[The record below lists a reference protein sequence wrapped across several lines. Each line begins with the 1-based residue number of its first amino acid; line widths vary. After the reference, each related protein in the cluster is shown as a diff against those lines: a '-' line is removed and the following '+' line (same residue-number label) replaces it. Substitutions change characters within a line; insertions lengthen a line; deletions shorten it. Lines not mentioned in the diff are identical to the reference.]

1 MSPTD
6 HTYGPTC
13 SLTRAVAFSGIKPD
27 DDTPPLRTQFFY
39 SSPLPI
45 DDPLTPVPPPSGDGS
60 STKHPPRPFSTFD
73 NNALEEA
80 WLGLGSASAKRS
92 HSKLSPSP
100 IRAKDG
106 EVREK
111 REQIVKEIAA
121 KHVKMHDY
129 ECEPSESSMETRKE
143 LHDHEPQP
151 GEERYLNQ
159 DAVTCCKELEKD
171 IKHRLK
177 ERKWQRSDKA
187 EHEVL
192 RGEIIREMQRQTGG
206 RVRYMHEHEE
216 MKRSASRHGRKK
228 DRDSEDLKRSDSKS
242 GKKDSTDVKR
252 SSSVRSHRSLH
263 IPKGLKH
270 RHSHCDKTREP
281 PNHDGPQDGSY
292 DGGHESEHERSSSP
306 KRPAAGYEA
315 FSEERV
321 GGSLPSHMEQTGITG
336 SPFQRPPSRT
346 GSPLQYIRHG
356 DTPSSPLAT
365 PVRND
370 PRDPFADP
378 HVALNCYQDDREH
391 SDDET
396 IHVERCKAKKH
407 TKESVDIPVGVSRL
421 HLVQLPALQM
431 KPIYWSPVH
440 DIAAVIRGTWF
451 YRDSMYPVE
460 PAVANQLEMGYR
472 ELRPWSQTWADEL
485 QSALSIGADGEEKIA
500 HRLWPREGEETR
512 GRHML
517 SMPTAPPSDQYCAA
531 RCFNG
536 EMAAEGTVDL
546 SKSDDKKQAT
556 ATLVRRYPSA
566 QVVYKDSNNAYILK
580 PTLQPSAYYGRRPLA
595 KIAKGITVGIH
606 VVRGFDWSLWSKKH
620 PEHKS
625 AKAAQVEESAP
636 VSGEAPNHKRAVC
649 HACQA
654 KQETP
659 KVTDLVLVIHGIGQ
673 KLSERVESFHFT
685 HAINSF
691 RRAVN
696 VELADEKV
704 QSVLRPD
711 LGGIMVLPVNWRS
724 NLSFEDGG
732 PRKGGDKDQP
742 SDFSL
747 KDITPET
754 MPSVRNLISDVML
767 DIPFYM
773 SHHKPKMIEALVYEA
788 NRVYGLWCQNNPD
801 FHKEGRVHIIA
812 HSLGSAMA
820 LDVLSKQPTI
830 APEPSHTKKEK
841 RIHTKYFNF
850 DTKNLFF
857 AGSPAGF
864 FLLLEKGKLLPRR
877 GRNKIGV
884 DRFYDDD
891 ESITGEA
898 GTFGCLAVDNLYN
911 IMHYNDPI
919 TYRLNACVD
928 AAYASSLRNAQ
939 VPSAKEGWLSSIG
952 SSLTSII
959 PGYSRPTSPRVGEN
973 GAGLP
978 PSMNR
983 LPSQLEMEVHDFT
996 REEMAENKFLL
1007 LNDNGQIDWFL
1018 SSGGGPLEIQY
1029 LNMLSAHSSYWTSG
1043 DFVRLLVTEVGRRQG
1058 EGNAL
1063 ANMKP
1068 VKKTAKEK
1076 EKARDKG
1083 KEKEREREK

>member
-1 MSPTD
+1 MSPSD

-27 DDTPPLRTQFFY
+27 DDTPPLKTQFFY

-45 DDPLTPVPPPSGDGS
+45 DDPLTPVPAPSGDGS
-60 STKHPPRPFSTFD
+60 ATKHPPRPFSTFD

-80 WLGLGSASAKRS
+80 WLGLGSAAAKRS

-106 EVREK
+106 EAKEK
-111 REQIVKEIAA
+111 REQIVREVAKKHMA
-121 KHVKMHDY
+121 KHEY
-129 ECEPSESSMETRKE
+129 ECEPTESKIDSKQEQ
-143 LHDHEPQP
+143 HDHQPQP

-159 DAVTCCKELEKD
+159 ECVPCCKELEKD

-187 EHEVL
+187 EYEVL
-192 RGEIIREMQRQTGG
+192 RDEIIREMQRQSGG
-206 RVRYMHEHEE
+206 KMRYMREHEE
-216 MKRSASRHGRKK
+216 IKRSESRHGRSKEK
-228 DRDSEDLKRSDSKS
+228 DSEDLKRSDSKS
-242 GKKDSTDVKR
+242 GKKDSSDVKR

-270 RHSHCDKTREP
+270 RHSHRDKTREP
-281 PNHDGPQDGSY
+281 SNHDGPQDGSY
-292 DGGHESEHERSSSP
+292 DGGHESEHEPSSSP

-315 FSEERV
+315 FSEERI

-346 GSPLQYIRHG
+346 GSPVQYIRPG
-356 DTPSSPLAT
+356 DAPTSPLAT
-365 PVRND
+365 PLRDD

-378 HVALNCYQDDREH
+378 YDALDCYQDDREH

-440 DIAAVIRGTWF
+440 DVAAVIRGTWF

-500 HRLWPREGEETR
+500 HRLWAREGEETR
-512 GRHML
+512 GRHM
-517 SMPTAPPSDQYCAA
+517 SNMPTAPPSDQYCAA

-625 AKAAQVEESAP
+625 AKATQVEESAP

-830 APEPSHTKKEK
+830 APEPSHSKKEK
-841 RIHTKYFNF
+841 KIHTKHFDF

-877 GRNKIGV
+877 DRNKIGA
-884 DRFYDDD
+884 DRRYDQD

-928 AAYASSLRNAQ
+928 AAYASSLKNAQ

-959 PGYSRPTSPRVGEN
+959 PGYSRPTSPKVGEN

-1058 EGNAL
+1058 EGNTL
-1063 ANMKP
+1063 VNMRP

-1083 KEKEREREK
+1083 TRKEREG

>member
-1 MSPTD
+1 MSPSD

-13 SLTRAVAFSGIKPD
+13 LLTRAVAFSGIKPD
-27 DDTPPLRTQFFY
+27 DDTPPLKTQFFY

-45 DDPLTPVPPPSGDGS
+45 DDPLTPVPAPSGDGS

-80 WLGLGSASAKRS
+80 WLGLGNAAAKRS

-100 IRAKDG
+100 IRAKD
-106 EVREK
+106 EEAREK
-111 REQIVKEIAA
+111 REVIVREIAA
-121 KHVKMHDY
+121 KHVAKHEY
-129 ECEPSESSMETRKE
+129 ECEPSGSSIESKKE
-143 LHDHEPQP
+143 MHDHEPQP
-151 GEERYLNQ
+151 GEERYLSQ
-159 DAVTCCKELEKD
+159 DCMPCCKELEKD

-187 EHEVL
+187 EYEVL
-192 RGEIIREMQRQTGG
+192 RDEIIREMQRQTGG
-206 RVRYMHEHEE
+206 KMRYMREHEE
-216 MKRSASRHGRKK
+216 IKRSESRHGRSKEK
-228 DRDSEDLKRSDSKS
+228 DSEELTRSDSKTSNRDSTDLKRSGSH
-242 GKKDSTDVKR
+242 R
-252 SSSVRSHRSLH
+252 SFRSLH

-270 RHSHCDKTREP
+270 RHSHKDKSREP
-281 PNHDGPQDGSY
+281 SNHDGPQDGSY
-292 DGGHESEHERSSSP
+292 DGGHESEHGNSSSP
-306 KRPAAGYEA
+306 KRPAPGYEA
-315 FSEERV
+315 FSEEKV
-321 GGSLPSHMEQTGITG
+321 AIGSLPSHMEQTGITG

-346 GSPLQYIRHG
+346 GSPVQYIRPG
-356 DTPSSPLAT
+356 SGPSSPLAT
-365 PVRND
+365 PLPNPQD
-370 PRDPFADP
+370 DPFADP
-378 HVALNCYQDDREH
+378 HDPRDCYQDDLPH

-396 IHVERCKAKKH
+396 IHVERCKAKRH

-512 GRHML
+512 GRHI
-517 SMPTAPPSDQYCAA
+517 SNMPAAPPSDQYCAA

-625 AKAAQVEESAP
+625 AKAAQVEETAP

-649 HACQA
+649 HACKA

-732 PRKGGDKDQP
+732 PKKGGDKDQP

-820 LDVLSKQPTI
+820 LDVLSKQPTT
-830 APEPSHTKKEK
+830 APEPSHSKKEK
-841 RIHTKYFNF
+841 KIHTKHFDF

-877 GRNKIGV
+877 GRNKIGA
-884 DRFYDDD
+884 DRRYDQD

-928 AAYASSLRNAQ
+928 AAYASSLKNAQ
-939 VPSAKEGWLSSIG
+939 VPSASQGWLSSIG
-952 SSLTSII
+952 NSLTSII

-978 PSMNR
+978 PSINR

-1058 EGNAL
+1058 ESNAL
-1063 ANMKP
+1063 ANMRP

-1076 EKARDKG
+1076 EKAKDRGKG
-1083 KEKEREREK
+1083 KEREK